1 MSYLKYSFKDA
12 LLESAVREYG
22 ATETDASW
30 SPSEKLISR
39 IDALSRKSKK
49 RAVSPLV
56 KWIAIAASA
65 VVLFGVLASVRPV
78 REGISALFGKTDET
92 DPPQFTGSQTYLT
105 EEETDRM
112 TEKTGNAY
120 PSTEPG
126 TEVIPKETT
135 APETEREP
143 ETPEEYVDV
152 LIDRLANKGYTAADW
167 DSLRLMGETAFDRC
181 VIRYMKQ
188 ANRTRRQKSVMCTF
202 AAEYMKEELEKK
214 APSLLNGTA
223 FPVLSD
229 IAEPDFFGKSLGY
242 NWITEFKKRARTYA
256 GSHTEEQIE
265 KDTPILHRFLE
276 LIGSDDYRIDYDKL
290 TVSECID
297 LIVEAKNFDGA
308 YSNLVYYRKTET
320 VEYCVKNY
328 FSETD
333 GDRRTVMSWL
343 FYRAA
348 QSSGAGMSA
357 LVGRDTV
364 RSLVSA
370 GGSVSVTDRTVFANT
385 QTIEPLIARY
395 ADIARKEAKN
405 HYEDVMKYDFPC
417 TYLLLNAMGFNDYK
431 PGKPDIAFYARD
443 AIRAAG
449 ELYLAVTD
457 GFVPEALYDKTH
469 PIESDAEREGL
480 PERMRSDYYEYVPLS
495 DFYAYFDKYIDRR
508 ITDGSLCNNDW
519 FNVIG
524 DRVYMFCGGP
534 QSVLGVDYHTAKLV
548 ERNGNKATLTA
559 DVSLPDGMFSYKK
572 ELTFEVKE
580 YEDGIRLSG
589 GVFAEKFLSPCRISV
604 SAVSAAVS
612 SYCVL
617 REGQAEYNRTAGY
630 LLSFDGQYNSLD
642 EIPKE
647 YRDIVR
653 DGAEFPVWLTYD
665 TAGKRID
672 RFTTDEVY
680 AALTKKTDVFD
691 RGVVYPAYAKTR
703 TLPAFEHGYSIVVDD
718 TGSIADAFITSYDF
732 LLAMKV
738 IDISDDTLI
747 CALDFTREE
756 NGVKKDVTYTFEI
769 QRNVPYETMYG
780 EVLTDVLVGGTF
792 VTDVIM
798 K

>member
-12 LLESAVREYG
+12 LLESAVREFG

-65 VVLFGVLASVRPV
+65 AVLFGVLASVRPV

-92 DPPQFTGSQTYLT
+92 ESPSFTGSQTYLT

-120 PSTEPG
+120 PSTEPE
-126 TEVIPKETT
+126 TVVIPKETT

-152 LIDRLANKGYTAADW
+152 LIDRLAYKGYTAADW

-181 VIRYMKQ
+181 VIRYMTQ

-214 APSLLNGTA
+214 APSLLNNTA

-242 NWITEFKKRARTYA
+242 NWISEFKKTVRTYA
-256 GSHTEEQIE
+256 GSHTEEEIE
-265 KDTPILHRFLE
+265 KDMPILHRFIRL
-276 LIGSDDYRIDYDKL
+276 LGTCGYVIDYRIDYDKL

-297 LIVEAKNFDGA
+297 LIVEAKKFDGA

-343 FYRAA
+343 FYSAA
-348 QSSGAGMSA
+348 QNSGAGMSA

-370 GGSVSVTDRTVFANT
+370 GGSVSVTDSTVFANT

-480 PERMRSDYYEYVPLS
+480 PERMRSEYYEYIPLS
-495 DFYAYFDKYIDRR
+495 DFYGYFDKYIDRR
-508 ITDGSLCNNDW
+508 ITEGSLCNNDW

-534 QSVLGVDYHTAKLV
+534 QEIVSVHYRTAKLV
-548 ERNGNKATLTA
+548 EQNENTA
-559 DVSLPDGMFSYKK
+559 KIAVDVSLPHGMLSYTRTMIFDIK
-572 ELTFEVKE
+572 EDEG
-580 YEDGIRLSG
+580 GIRVTG
-589 GVFAEKFLSPCRISV
+589 GIFLERLLNHEYSKAGAVSYIIPTYLLMREAQYKFCSYTGGALYNSYDEVPEKFRNVLTSGFDYPLY
-604 SAVSAAVS
+604 
-612 SYCVL
+612 YCT
-617 REGQAEYNRTAGY
+617 YY
-630 LLSFDGQYNSLD
+630 YNSYELD
-642 EIPKE
+642 RHTTKE
-647 YRDIVR
+647 
-653 DGAEFPVWLTYD
+653 
-665 TAGKRID
+665 AGEAIIKR
-672 RFTTDEVY
+672 
-680 AALTKKTDVFD
+680 TDVYD
-691 RGVVYPAYAKTR
+691 GKALYPDKAKITH
-703 TLPAFEHGYSIVVDD
+703 TPAFDYGFSDYERYGFTD
-718 TGSIADAFITSYDF
+718 ITPFDV
-732 LLAMKV
+732 LLAMDV
-738 IDISDDTLI
+738 IGCSDEKI
-747 CALDFTREE
+747 IFSLDFIKEE
-756 NGVKKDVTYTFEI
+756 NGRSENVTYTFEVI
-769 QRNVPYETMYG
+769 KTVNEYGYEFG
-780 EVLTDVLVGGTF
+780 KLVGGTF

>member
-12 LLESAVREYG
+12 LLESVVREYG
-22 ATETDASW
+22 ATETDATW

-39 IDALSRKSKK
+39 IDAMSAKSKK

-56 KWIAIAASA
+56 KWVAIAASA

-92 DPPQFTGSQTYLT
+92 EPPSFTGPQTYLT
-105 EEETDRM
+105 EEDTDRM
-112 TEKTGNAY
+112 MEKTGNAY
-120 PSTEPG
+120 PSTEPE
-126 TEVIPKETT
+126 TEVTTQETT

-143 ETPEEYVDV
+143 ETPEEYVDA

-181 VIRYMKQ
+181 VTRYMKQ
-188 ANRTRRQKSVMCTF
+188 GNLTRRQKSVMCTF

-214 APSLLNGTA
+214 APSFLNDTA

-229 IAEPDFFGKSLGY
+229 IAEPDFFEKSPGY
-242 NWITEFKKRARTYA
+242 NWISALKSNALTYA
-256 GSHTEEQIE
+256 KRKTEEQIE

-276 LIGSDDYRIDYDKL
+276 LIGFDDYQIDYDKL

-297 LIVEAKNFDGA
+297 LIVEAKKFDGA
-308 YSNLVYYRKTET
+308 YSNLVYDRKTET

-348 QSSGAGMSA
+348 QNSGAGMSA
-357 LVGRDTV
+357 LIGRDTV
-364 RSLVSA
+364 LSLVSA
-370 GGSVSVTDRTVFANT
+370 GGSVGVTDSTVFANT
-385 QTIEPLIARY
+385 QTIEPLVARY

-405 HYEDVMKYDFPC
+405 HYEDVMKCDFPC

-431 PGKPDIAFYARD
+431 PGKPDISFYARD

-457 GFVPEALYDKTH
+457 GFVPEALNDKTH

-480 PERMRSDYYEYVPLS
+480 PERMRSDYYEYIPLS

-508 ITDGSLCNNDW
+508 ITEGSLCNNNW

-534 QSVLGVDYHTAKLV
+534 QSILGVDYHTTKLV

-604 SAVSAAVS
+604 SAVSTVVS

-617 REGQAEYNRTAGY
+617 REGQAEYNSTAGY

-642 EIPKE
+642 EVPKE

-653 DGAEFPVWLTYD
+653 DGAEFPAWLTYD
-665 TAGKRID
+665 TDEKRVE

-703 TLPAFEHGYSIVVDD
+703 TLPAFEHGYSYAIDNAGGVAE
-718 TGSIADAFITSYDF
+718 TFITSYDF

-756 NGVKKDVTYTFEI
+756 NGVKKDVTYTFEV
-769 QRNVPYETMYG
+769 QRNVPYETQYG